1 MAACVHIFG
10 VVFYGFF
17 ASAEKQYWAEP
28 HEDMIRLYDED
39 DGFEDRKA
47 YENYGA
53 TSNEVNITLTP
64 MLSGFVLRSWGW
76 LLCIWKFL
84 VVKLSLENNS
94 N

>member
-10 VVFYGFF
+10 VIFYGFF

-28 HEDMIRLYDED
+28 HEDIIRLYDED

-53 TSNEVNITLTP
+53 TSNEVNITFNPHAVGIRPQVMRLT
-64 MLSGFVLRSWGW
+64 FVHLKVFGCKIITR
-76 LLCIWKFL
+76 K
-84 VVKLSLENNS
+84 
-94 N
+94 

>member
-53 TSNEVNITLTP
+53 TSNEVKIYLTLT
-64 MLSGFVLRSWGW
+64 LSEYEIYFSRNFVIKVS
-76 LLCIWKFL
+76 
-84 VVKLSLENNS
+84 VKIIF
-94 N
+94 